1 MSNIFLISLSF
12 IALILFIVLYKKK
25 RELIYAILSIF
36 SGMSL
41 CIGIVFLCYLQ
52 FSNASI
58 LKNYVSKHYEN
69 VMNFHAPE
77 KGKGSFVS
85 NGNVYQIEET
95 KDANNNTIIR
105 IIPPTQK
112 DVVTVTLSD
121 MQED

>member
-1 MSNIFLISLSF
+1 MQSYPYSLVCHCV
-12 IALILFIVLYKKK
+12 LVLYSYV
-25 RELIYAILSIF
+25 IY
-36 SGMSL
+36 SL
-41 CIGIVFLCYLQ
+41 VML
-52 FSNASI
+52 
-58 LKNYVSKHYEN
+58 VYEN